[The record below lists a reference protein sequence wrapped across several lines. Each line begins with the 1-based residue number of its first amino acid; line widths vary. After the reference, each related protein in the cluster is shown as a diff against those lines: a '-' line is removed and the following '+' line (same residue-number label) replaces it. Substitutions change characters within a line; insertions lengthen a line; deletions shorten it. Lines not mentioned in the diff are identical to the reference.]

1 MKPSSRAA
9 VAAPGVPGYPDSR
22 VGVFEP
28 RQPPGWEELRPAL
41 PHGGGGGGG
50 GRAAAGPALAAVT
63 RAATPP

>member
-50 GRAAAGPALAAVT
+50 RAAAGPALAAVT